1 MKKTTQFICSE
12 CGYTS
17 AKWLGK
23 CPSCGQWNTM
33 EEHTAV
39 EEDKKSMGKRLLS
52 FGDDE
57 PVLLNASDNEEYL
70 RSDTGCGELNRVL
83 GGGLVDGSA
92 VLLCGEPGIGKSTLL
107 LQISSTVGE
116 GRPVLYVSGEESR
129 GQIKL
134 RANRLSANYDNLY
147 VLTEANVEKILTH
160 IDKIKPA
167 VVIIDSIQTMY
178 LDRINSAP
186 GSVSQVR
193 EGAMCF
199 INKAKSEGVSMILVG
214 HVNKEGAI
222 AGPKVLEHMVDA
234 VLYFEGERRQS
245 VRVIRAAKNR
255 FGSTNEIG
263 VFEMTDKGLCEVPN
277 PSEMLLS
284 GRPVGVSGNCTV
296 CMVEGSRP
304 LLAEIQ
310 ALVTTT
316 YFPSP
321 KRTSSGYDTN
331 RACLII
337 AVLEKRLGL
346 RFSSFDA
353 YINVIGGLR
362 IDEPAAD
369 LALALALISSIKDIP
384 VPDDIA
390 VMGELGLS
398 GELRAVSGAV
408 MRVKECA
415 RLGFRRVMVPA
426 LNSEELK
433 EIKDIEIIKV
443 KSVFDAIRIFGN

>member
-1 MKKTTQFICSE
+1 MNE
-12 CGYTS
+12 YTVR
-17 AKWLGK
+17 
-23 CPSCGQWNTM
+23 T
-33 EEHTAV
+33 
-39 EEDKKSMGKRLLS
+39 EDKKGSSKRLLS

-57 PVLLNASDNEEYL
+57 PELLSQSKNEEYI

-83 GGGLVDGSA
+83 GGGLVDGSV

-107 LQISSTVGE
+107 LQISNTVGQS
-116 GRPVLYVSGEESR
+116 GKVLYVSGEESR

-134 RANRLSANYDNLY
+134 RADRLKAKGDALY
-147 VLTEANVEKILTH
+147 VLTEANVEKIISH
-160 IDKIKPA
+160 IDKLKPA
-167 VVIIDSIQTMY
+167 VVIIDSIQTMFI
-178 LDRINSAP
+178 DRINSAP

-193 EGAMCF
+193 ESAMCF
-199 INKAKSEGVSMILVG
+199 INKAKGEGISIILVG

-234 VLYFEGERRQS
+234 VLYFEGERKQS
-245 VRVIRAAKNR
+245 VRVIRAVKNR

-263 VFEMTDKGLCEVPN
+263 VFEMSDKGLLEVPN

-310 ALVTTT
+310 ALVTPT

-321 KRTSSGYDTN
+321 RRTSSGYDVN
-331 RACLII
+331 RACLIV

-362 IDEPAAD
+362 VDEPAAD
-369 LALALALISSIKDIP
+369 LALALALISSIKDAP

-390 VMGELGLS
+390 VMGELGLA
-398 GELRAVSGAV
+398 GELRAVNNAV

-415 RLGFRRVMVPA
+415 RLGFKRVMVPE
-426 LNSEELK
+426 LNEEELK
-433 EIKDIEIIKV
+433 DVTGVQIIKV
-443 KSVFDAIRIFGN
+443 KSIFDAITVIGD

>member
-1 MKKTTQFICSE
+1 MKNTTQFICEE

-17 AKWLGK
+17 AKWLGR

-33 EEHTAV
+33 QEHEV
-39 EEDKKSMGKRLLS
+39 IHESKSTNKRLLS
-52 FGDDE
+52 FKDEE
-57 PVLLNASDNEEYL
+57 PVLLCESQIEEYI

-83 GGGLVDGSA
+83 GGGLVDGSV

-116 GRPVLYVSGEESR
+116 GGAVLYVSGEESK

-134 RANRLSANYDNLY
+134 RANRLNANGKSLY
-147 VLTEANVEKILTH
+147 VLTESNVEKIITH
-160 IDKIKPA
+160 IDKVKPS
-167 VVIIDSIQTMY
+167 VVIIDSVQTMY

-193 EGAMCF
+193 ESAMCF
-199 INKAKSEGVSMILVG
+199 INKAKSEGISIILVG

-234 VLYFEGERRQS
+234 VLYFEGDRRQA
-245 VRVIRAAKNR
+245 VRVIRAVKNR

-263 VFEMTDKGLCEVPN
+263 VFEMRDKGLFEVPN

-316 YFPSP
+316 YFPAP
-321 KRTSSGYDTN
+321 RRTSSGYDVN
-331 RACLII
+331 RVCLII

-362 IDEPAAD
+362 VDEPAAD
-369 LALALALISSIKDIP
+369 LALALALVSSIKD
-384 VPDDIA
+384 VAFPDDIA
-390 VMGELGLS
+390 VMGELGLA

-415 RLGFRRVMVPA
+415 RLGFKRVMVPE
-426 LNSEELK
+426 LNADELK
-433 EIKDIEIIKV
+433 DIRDIEIVKV
-443 KSVFDAIRIFGN
+443 KSIFDAITIFEK

>member
-1 MKKTTQFICSE
+1 MKNTIQFMCNE
-12 CGYTS
+12 CG
-17 AKWLGK
+17 
-23 CPSCGQWNTM
+23 
-33 EEHTAV
+33 HTASKWSGQCSACGTWNSMQEYTV
-39 EEDKKSMGKRLLS
+39 TVEDKKASTKRLLS

-57 PVLLNASDNEEYL
+57 PVLLSQSKNEEYI

-83 GGGLVDGSA
+83 GGGLVDGSV

-107 LQISSTVGE
+107 LQISSTVGQ
-116 GRPVLYVSGEESR
+116 GGKVLYVSGEESR

-134 RANRLSANYDNLY
+134 RADRLCANGDSLY
-147 VLTEANVEKILTH
+147 VLTEANVEKIMNH
-160 IDKIKPA
+160 IDKLKPSS
-167 VVIIDSIQTMY
+167 VIIDSIQTMF

-193 EGAMCF
+193 ESAMCF
-199 INKAKSEGVSMILVG
+199 INKAKSEGISMILVG

-234 VLYFEGERRQS
+234 VLYFEGERKQS
-245 VRVIRAAKNR
+245 VRVIRAVKNR

-263 VFEMTDKGLCEVPN
+263 VFEMSDRGLVEVPN

-284 GRPVGVSGNCTV
+284 GRPIGVSGNCTV

-310 ALVTTT
+310 ALVTST

-321 KRTSSGYDTN
+321 RRTSSGYDVN
-331 RACLII
+331 RVCLIV

-362 IDEPAAD
+362 VDEPAAD
-369 LALALALISSIKDIP
+369 LALALALISSIKDVP

-390 VMGELGLS
+390 VMGELGLA
-398 GELRAVSGAV
+398 GELRAVNNAV

-415 RLGFRRVMVPA
+415 RLGFKRVMVPE
-426 LNSEELK
+426 LNKEELNG
-433 EIKDIEIIKV
+433 IDGIQIIKV
-443 KSVFDAIRIFGN
+443 KSIFDAIAVLGE